1 MYVFDLS
8 NPFTLI
14 LMLVITVLLIFLG
27 KEIKKPYVPAIALG
41 AFLLLVVLYAVQLAF
56 VPEADG
62 DVYRKLIMKCIG
74 IDFVF
79 IFISFISY
87 LWIDDISAN
96 FYKKKSVDNSLD
108 WFWNKV

>member
-1 MYVFDLS
+1 MYIFDLS
-8 NPFTLI
+8 HPFTLI
-14 LMLVITVLLIFLG
+14 LMLIITVLLIFLG
-27 KEIKKPYVPAIALG
+27 KEVKKPYIAAIALG
-41 AFLLLVVLYAVQLAF
+41 AFLILVIVYAIQLAL
-56 VPEADG
+56 VPEGGEA
-62 DVYRKLIMKCIG
+62 YRSTLMRCIG

-87 LWIDDISAN
+87 LWIDDIAAK